1 MKIMVIDGNS
11 ILNRAFYGVRQLS
24 NHEGLPTNAVYGFL
38 ATLFKL
44 QDEEQPDR
52 TVVCFDVRYLQGHA
66 QGDAGGIDSPASAR
80 QGSAGRNGAGALRA
94 GRLRGG

>member
-11 ILNRAFYGVRQLS
+11 ILNRAFYGIRQLT

-44 QDEEQPDR
+44 CLLYTSTSQKPSR
-52 TVVCFDVRYLQGHA
+52 F
-66 QGDAGGIDSPASAR
+66 
-80 QGSAGRNGAGALRA
+80 AGRFFMSAERYAVPCRCV
-94 GRLRGG
+94 

>member
-44 QDEEQPDR
+44 QDDEKPDR
-52 TVVCFDVRYLQGHA
+52 I
-66 QGDAGGIDSPASAR
+66 GG
-80 QGSAGRNGAGALRA
+80 L
-94 GRLRGG
+94 L